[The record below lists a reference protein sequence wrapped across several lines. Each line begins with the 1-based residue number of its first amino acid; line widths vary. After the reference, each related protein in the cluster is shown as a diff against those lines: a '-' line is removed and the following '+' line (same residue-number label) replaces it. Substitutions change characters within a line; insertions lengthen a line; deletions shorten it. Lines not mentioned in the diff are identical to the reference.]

1 MDLKTKLSEI
11 VGSENVDDSRETLNV
26 FSRDHSL
33 MTVGGL
39 ADIVVRPD
47 TGEQVQKIIELANS
61 MKVAVIPVSSSMH
74 FHGNTLPKMGGI
86 VLDTRRMN
94 RIFTI
99 DKLER
104 LARIEPGVTWTQI
117 QNELAAQQQRM
128 IMPLMPPGSSSV
140 VTSLAERQVPTNTRY
155 EFAEPMCSTEVV
167 WGNGMRFRTGSA
179 SAPGFPEKSV
189 CKGGNPEGPGTDFY
203 RFFQGAEG
211 TMGVLTWA
219 VVKFEYLPVKDKVY
233 FIPFDRLSDAIE
245 PLYRILRRMIGNECF
260 LIDNQVGSLIF
271 GDRWPEDYRRLR
283 KLLPPYLLVLVLS
296 GPPRLPEEK
305 MAYEKEA
312 LDEITSQV
320 PSIKRIL
327 TSLPGVV
334 GLENRLPNMVRKP
347 WPEDRVYWKHLMKG
361 GCQDLFFITRME
373 EVPRFTEM
381 VTNVAG
387 SHGYDVAEMGAYL
400 QPLEQGRA
408 CQMEYQFYYDPDD
421 ENEKA
426 KVKAL
431 YLKAAHLLFKEGA
444 FFSRP
449 TGLLSSMVYERAGG
463 YANTI
468 KKIKGVLDPNYI
480 MCPGNACF

>member
-1 MDLKTKLSEI
+1 
-11 VGSENVDDSRETLNV
+11 
-26 FSRDHSL
+26 
-33 MTVGGL
+33 
-39 ADIVVRPD
+39 
-47 TGEQVQKIIELANS
+47 
-61 MKVAVIPVSSSMH
+61 
-74 FHGNTLPKMGGI
+74 
-86 VLDTRRMN
+86 
-94 RIFTI
+94 
-99 DKLER
+99 
-104 LARIEPGVTWTQI
+104 
-117 QNELAAQQQRM
+117 
-128 IMPLMPPGSSSV
+128 
-140 VTSLAERQVPTNTRY
+140 
-155 EFAEPMCSTEVV
+155 
-167 WGNGMRFRTGSA
+167 
-179 SAPGFPEKSV
+179 
-189 CKGGNPEGPGTDFY
+189 
-203 RFFQGAEG
+203 
-211 TMGVLTWA
+211 MGVLTWA

-245 PLYRILRRMIGNECF
+245 PLYRIQRRMIGNECF

-271 GDRWPEDYRRLR
+271 GDQWPEDYRRL
-283 KLLPPYLLVLVLS
+283 KKALPPYLLVLVLS

-320 PSIKRIL
+320 PSIKQIL

-334 GLENRLPNMVRKP
+334 GLENRLPNMIRKP
-347 WPEDRVYWKHLMKG
+347 WPEDRVYWKHLIKG

-387 SHGYDVAEMGAYL
+387 SHGYDVGEMGAYL

-408 CQMEYQFYYDPDD
+408 CQMEYQFYYDPND

-431 YLKAAHLLFKEGA
+431 YLKAAQLLFKEGA